1 MKKLLLISVLF
12 LIAIVLTSCG
22 NKGLEKIT
30 LNESKD
36 KITNTKGEYI
46 AYVQKEE
53 DNYEEYKKILNEV
66 SQDKKIYLVE
76 LSEEITTSED
86 YQKEYTAKYSNMK
99 NGIIKTNKGKEIS
112 DNNKFDF
119 STETNIDS
127 QVTDEKETNR
137 GIEKARNFI
146 NK

>member
-12 LIAIVLTSCG
+12 LTAIVLTSCG

>member
-1 MKKLLLISVLF
+1 MKKLLLISALF
-12 LIAIVLTSCG
+12 LTAIVLTSCG

>member
-12 LIAIVLTSCG
+12 LTAIVLTSCG

-76 LSEEITTSED
+76 LSVEITTSED

>member
-1 MKKLLLISVLF
+1 MKKLLLIIVLF
-12 LIAIVLTSCG
+12 LTAIVLTSCG

-30 LNESKD
+30 LNDSKD

-46 AYVQKEE
+46 AYIQKDG

-66 SQDKKIYLVE
+66 SQDKKIYVVE
-76 LSEEITTSED
+76 LSEKITTNED
-86 YQKEYTAKYSNMK
+86 YQKKYTAKYSNMK
-99 NGIIKTNKGKEIS
+99 NGIIKTNKGKEVS

-137 GIEKARNFI
+137 GIEKARNFV